1 MYFFT
6 FLIPNKFLSARSLL
20 RLARELKRKNQ
31 LSFSISTLLDQFILC
46 IIECMWVC
54 VYFPVRLICK
64 TTCTRCNCERDDSR
78 RRRHHHHHRSA
89 RTSISNGTK
98 NVLCCQTATVLKELN
113 RDNSGVIKFPV
124 YFLRSHLQ
132 VYLLSIVC
140 QMLMSTYTH
149 THTHRRLHL
158 A

>member
-1 MYFFT
+1 M
-6 FLIPNKFLSARSLL
+6 
-20 RLARELKRKNQ
+20 
-31 LSFSISTLLDQFILC
+31 
-46 IIECMWVC
+46 C

-140 QMLMSTYTH
+140 QMLMSTYKH
-149 THTHRRLHL
+149 THTHMLIVDCIWLKLLSFFHIFFFCSSSL
-158 A
+158 LLIIALYLESV